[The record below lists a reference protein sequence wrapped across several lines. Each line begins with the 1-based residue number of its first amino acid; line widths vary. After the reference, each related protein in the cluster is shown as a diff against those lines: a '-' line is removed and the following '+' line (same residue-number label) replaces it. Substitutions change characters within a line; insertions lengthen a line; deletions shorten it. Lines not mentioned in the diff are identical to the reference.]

1 MARRTRRLV
10 TSAIVTA
17 TVACAAGALIG
28 LGLVAASPVAASSPQ
43 ESRVAGAPT
52 PAQYGLGRPATPEEI
67 RRLDVDVMPNGRGL
81 PNGRGSVAD
90 GATVYAAKCAS
101 CHGPRGEGATADR
114 LVATEAAD
122 TFAFG
127 RDPKLP
133 RAIGNYWPYATTLY
147 DYIAR
152 SMPLAQPGSLTA
164 DEVYGLVA
172 FLLAQNRVVG
182 PDAVMDR
189 ATLPKVK
196 MPARDRFVPDDRA
209 GGNVVR

>member
-1 MARRTRRLV
+1 MARRTPYLV

-17 TVACAAGALIG
+17 MVACAAGALIG
-28 LGLVAASPVAASSPQ
+28 LGLLAASPLAASSPQ
-43 ESRVAGAPT
+43 ESRAAEAP

-67 RRLDVDVMPNGRGL
+67 RRLDVDVMPNGQGL

-90 GATVYAAKCAS
+90 GAAVYAAKCAS

-114 LVATEAAD
+114 LVATEAAG

-182 PDAVMDR
+182 SDAVMDR

-209 GGNVVR
+209 GRNVVR

>member
-1 MARRTRRLV
+1 MARNRRSSL
-10 TSAIVTA
+10 TSAGVTA
-17 TVACAAGALIG
+17 TAARAAGALIA
-28 LGLVAASPVAASSPQ
+28 LVLVTASPLARWSPQ
-43 ESRVAGAPT
+43 ESRVADPT
-52 PAQYGLGRPATPEEI
+52 SPPRYGLGRPATPEEI

-81 PNGRGSVAD
+81 PDGRGSVAD
-90 GATVYAAKCAS
+90 GAAVYAAKCAS

-152 SMPLAQPGSLTA
+152 SMPLARPGSLTA

-182 PDAVMDR
+182 SDAVMDR